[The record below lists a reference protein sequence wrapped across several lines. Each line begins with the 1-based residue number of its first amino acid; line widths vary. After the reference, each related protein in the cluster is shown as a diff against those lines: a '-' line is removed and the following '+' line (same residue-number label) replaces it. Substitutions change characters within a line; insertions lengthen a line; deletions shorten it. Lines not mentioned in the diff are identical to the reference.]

1 MHICVHNMY
10 NKFAFSVI
18 KQIFLF
24 FSLVLFFFFFNKSCM
39 LQQRVTR
46 GILHLYRSSF
56 IRLQNALRYLM
67 NWIPMN
73 IITKKNA
80 ILIFK
85 NSSVKYASLLTS
97 ISKNIFQLSASY
109 AHLNYHHRSSS
120 RTFSHVF
127 ALVFFHWFPR

>member
-1 MHICVHNMY
+1 
-10 NKFAFSVI
+10 
-18 KQIFLF
+18 
-24 FSLVLFFFFFNKSCM
+24 M

-56 IRLQNALRYLM
+56 IRLQNALWYFNELDTDEH
-67 NWIPMN
+67 NN
-73 IITKKNA
+73 KEKCYN

-97 ISKNIFQLSASY
+97 ISKNIFQLSAPY

-120 RTFSHVF
+120 RTFSRVLRIF
-127 ALVFFHWFPR
+127 SRLYSFIGFRGNRRVNRKPPFQSA